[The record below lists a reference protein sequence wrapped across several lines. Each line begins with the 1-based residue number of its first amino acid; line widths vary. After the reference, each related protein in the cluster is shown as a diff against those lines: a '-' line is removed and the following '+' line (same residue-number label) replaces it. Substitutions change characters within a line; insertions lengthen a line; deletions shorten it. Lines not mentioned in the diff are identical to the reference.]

1 LIQAGHRA
9 LIHMLVRTD
18 EGGVLVPAPA
28 VRITLG
34 RQRRLTDGD
43 GDATIAI
50 RLIHPGSYRLIASR
64 PGCNPAR
71 ATIDVR

>member
-1 LIQAGHRA
+1 VDRLAVVA
-9 LIHMLVRTD
+9 EAVRTD
-18 EGGVLVPAPA
+18 EGGVLVPAPV

-43 GDATIAI
+43 GDATIAV

-71 ATIDVR
+71 ATLDVR